1 MLVSLAV
8 PATHDRGPLHME
20 QVLRTLHPIQPARS
34 WLRLSFGLRDGQ
46 STLFAGAD
54 NSLGNTLRDQL
65 TAHYPEC
72 HLERHERTDSRPR
85 AGCGSW
91 TATLMPLV
99 PPLPIR
105 TYHAFHDPLDHHLAD
120 PLTTFLGVIAQEREP
135 LVQARIELL
144 ARPATR
150 RERARVRAVAQRIA
164 HRRLQRH
171 ARLRSLYARNACAAS
186 IGRRLFARMFFAV
199 ISLGTRPSHGN
210 ANGHRSKTGHDKS
223 GESLFAVQIHLA
235 ASAPLLAKSRALH
248 KLTELAGA
256 FAQFAV
262 DDDSTFRLGRIRTFR
277 SRHRKNTSVAFLSA
291 EELATLWH
299 PPTAEVHTSRR
310 DRVESREL
318 EPPAR
323 LASSG
328 PDRSLAV
335 LGRLKFRSRNDI
347 VGLSATDRLRHL
359 YIVGK
364 TGLGKSTLLLNLLA
378 ADMHAGHGV
387 GLIDVHGDLADA
399 ALTVVPRR
407 RSNDVVFIDAG
418 DQEHPVAFNVLE
430 SRSEAERPL
439 VASGVVAAFQKLWG
453 DSWGPR
459 LEYVLRNSVL
469 TLLETPGTSLVS
481 LSRLLTDTAYRNQ
494 LTGRLHDPLVRSFW
508 HDDFAHWRPQLKAEA
523 VSPVLNKVGAFLSS
537 PILRAI
543 VGQPHGTL
551 NLRQILDER
560 KILIVNL
567 SKGRMGEDAS
577 SLLGSLLVTG
587 LQLAAMSRA
596 DRPEAQRGSPFF
608 LVVDE
613 FQNLASSA
621 FATIL
626 SEARKYRLGLTLSHQ
641 FLEQVDEP
649 TLAAI
654 FGNVGSLCAFGVGA
668 RDAEVLARQFGG
680 ELLPQDLIALPKY
693 RAYLQLLIDGT
704 PSPPFSIATLPPP
717 LAEDARRPDVLRRLS
732 RQRYSRPLSTVRR
745 TVEAALAAA

>member
-1 MLVSLAV
+1 M
-8 PATHDRGPLHME
+8 
-20 QVLRTLHPIQPARS
+20 QIQ
-34 WLRLSFGLRDGQ
+34 F
-46 STLFAGAD
+46 
-54 NSLGNTLRDQL
+54 
-65 TAHYPEC
+65 
-72 HLERHERTDSRPR
+72 
-85 AGCGSW
+85 
-91 TATLMPLV
+91 V
-99 PPLPIR
+99 
-105 TYHAFHDPLDHHLAD
+105 
-120 PLTTFLGVIAQEREP
+120 
-135 LVQARIELL
+135 
-144 ARPATR
+144 
-150 RERARVRAVAQRIA
+150 
-164 HRRLQRH
+164 
-171 ARLRSLYARNACAAS
+171 
-186 IGRRLFARMFFAV
+186 
-199 ISLGTRPSHGN
+199 
-210 ANGHRSKTGHDKS
+210 
-223 GESLFAVQIHLA
+223 

-248 KLTELAGA
+248 KLSELAGA

-262 DDDSTFRLGRIRTFR
+262 DDESAFRLGRVRTFR

-323 LASSG
+323 LASAG
-328 PDRSLAV
+328 PDRSVAV

-347 VGLSATDRLRHL
+347 VGLSTNDRLRHL

-378 ADMHAGHGV
+378 ADMQAGHGV

-399 ALTVVPRR
+399 ALAVVPRR

-430 SRSEAERPL
+430 SRNEAERPL
-439 VASGVVAAFQKLWG
+439 IASGVVAAFQKLWG

-459 LEYVLRNSVL
+459 LEYILRNSVL

-481 LSRLLTDTAYRNQ
+481 LARLLTDTAYRNQ
-494 LTGRLHDPLVRSFW
+494 LTGRLRDPLVRNFW
-508 HDDFAHWRPQLKAEA
+508 HDDFAHWKPQLKAEA

-543 VGQPHGTL
+543 VGQPHSTL

-560 KILIVNL
+560 KILVVNL

-596 DRPEAQRGSPFF
+596 DRPEAERGSPFF

-654 FGNVGSLCAFGVGA
+654 FGNVGSLCAFGVAHGM
-668 RDAEVLARQFGG
+668 
-680 ELLPQDLIALPKY
+680 PKC
-693 RAYLQLLIDGT
+693 
-704 PSPPFSIATLPPP
+704 SPGSSAGNFC
-717 LAEDARRPDVLRRLS
+717 
-732 RQRYSRPLSTVRR
+732 RR
-745 TVEAALAAA
+745 T